1 VGFPAV
7 SRCHAIL
14 SMKGWLAWVVGL
26 ESVVWETWEAELGNL
41 TSLGE
46 GNEMSETVYTDVG
59 DG

>member
-1 VGFPAV
+1 
-7 SRCHAIL
+7 
-14 SMKGWLAWVVGL
+14 MKGWLAWVVGL